1 VISNDSAGS
10 PDLRR
15 ERRVAERLDDI
26 ERLDTE
32 PEFRVD
38 LERIRFSPYFSRLSA
53 VTQVISQAGAGP
65 VIHNRL
71 THSVKV
77 TAVARSIA
85 VTLEQ
90 DPGATGRLVRE
101 LGGCN
106 PVVVQAAASA
116 HDLGHPPFGH
126 LGEQV
131 LDRLARE
138 HLGLTEGFEGN
149 AQTFRIVTELDTCD
163 ASTAGLNL
171 TAAVRSGLLKYPWLR
186 SEWRAAPRASF
197 RPGSRRAAQSIAPSG
212 AQEARIDLPRGVGDI
227 GPGGAQK
234 FSAYSLNVFEM
245 TDARNAFPEIAP
257 WQQSVECAVMD
268 IADDIAYSIHDLDD
282 FYRAGV
288 LQQAAVSAELR
299 SWLRD
304 SVALS
309 RLDSGALESSARIPG
324 HALEL
329 VRRRSWLKDA
339 WIADDE
345 AFRLAVTRVSDDL
358 GDGLLAVPFDGS
370 IAAERAIASFTRRW
384 ITRLQRSIVVERHP
398 HVRSAHVRLDQQAW
412 HDVVVLK
419 FVHTRFVLERPDLAT
434 YQRGQGRVL
443 ETLVE
448 GFRAWLDDEDDAARA
463 PRRLIELIEVA
474 TAGYHRLRTDAP
486 ELLDGDASDKGLAA
500 SGRGRGILDY
510 VASLTDSQAMSVAS
524 LISGTSDLLFE
535 GGKGL

>member
-1 VISNDSAGS
+1 VTSNDSAGS
-10 PDLRR
+10 TDFRR
-15 ERRVAERLDDI
+15 ERRVAEPLDDI

-90 DPGATGRLVRE
+90 DPGETGRLVRE

-138 HLGLTEGFEGN
+138 RLGLTEGFEGN

-163 ASTAGLNL
+163 ASAAGLNL
-171 TAAVRSGLLKYPWLR
+171 TAAVRAGLLKYPWLR
-186 SEWRAAPRASF
+186 SEWRD
-197 RPGSRRAAQSIAPSG
+197 AQSLDA
-212 AQEARIDLPRGVGDI
+212 EAGTALPRGVGRI
-227 GPGGAQK
+227 CPTGADK
-234 FSAYSLNVFEM
+234 FSAYSLNVFDM
-245 TDARNAFPEIAP
+245 ADARAAYPEIAAG
-257 WQQSVECAVMD
+257 QQSVECAVMD

-288 LQQAAVSAELR
+288 LQQASVSAELR

-309 RLDSGALESSARIPG
+309 HLDAAALEASARIPG

-384 ITRLQRSIVVERHP
+384 ITRLQRSIVVERYP

-463 PRRLIELIEVA
+463 PRRLIELIQVA

-486 ELLDGDASDKGLAA
+486 ELLDGDARDSGLAA
-500 SGRGRGILDY
+500 RGRGRGILDY
-510 VASLTDSQAMSVAS
+510 IASLTDSQAMSVAS
-524 LISGTSDLLFE
+524 LLSGTSDQLFE

>member
-1 VISNDSAGS
+1 MTSSDSS
-10 PDLRR
+10 EFPEKNVFDQRR
-15 ERRVAERLDDI
+15 GRRVAEGLDEI

-138 HLGLTEGFEGN
+138 RLGLTEGFEGN
-149 AQTFRIVTELDTCD
+149 AQTFRIVTELDACD
-163 ASTAGLNL
+163 AATAGLNL
-171 TAAVRSGLLKYPWLR
+171 TAAVRAALLKYPWLR
-186 SEWRAAPRASF
+186 SEWRGAALAS
-197 RPGSRRAAQSIAPSG
+197 PA
-212 AQEARIDLPRGVGDI
+212 DLPRGVGAVQ
-227 GPGGAQK
+227 PTGADK
-234 FSAYSLNVFEM
+234 FSAYSLNVFDM
-245 TDARNAFPEIAP
+245 TDARAAFPEIAHR
-257 WQQSVECAVMD
+257 QQSVECAVMD

-309 RLDSGALESSARIPG
+309 RLDATTLAAGARIPG
-324 HALEL
+324 HALES
-329 VRRRSWLKDA
+329 VRRRSRLKDA
-339 WIADDE
+339 WIADDD
-345 AFRLAVTRVSDDL
+345 AFRLAVSRVSEDL
-358 GDGLLAVPFDGS
+358 GDGLLSVPFDGS

-398 HVRSAHVRLDQQAW
+398 NVRSAHVRLDQQAW
-412 HDVVVLK
+412 HDVMVLK

-434 YQRGQGRVL
+434 YQRGQGQVL

-448 GFRAWLDDEDDAARA
+448 GFRAWLLDEDDAARA

-486 ELLDGDASDKGLAA
+486 HLLDGDASDVSLA
-500 SGRGRGILDY
+500 SLGRGRGILDY

>member
-1 VISNDSAGS
+1 MTSSDSAGS
-10 PDLRR
+10 AANLSLDLRR
-15 ERRVAERLDDI
+15 GRRVAEGLDDI

-90 DPGATGRLVRE
+90 DPGETGRMVRE

-138 HLGLTEGFEGN
+138 RLGLTEGFEGN
-149 AQTFRIVTELDTCD
+149 AQTFRIVTELDACD
-163 ASTAGLNL
+163 AATAGLNL
-171 TAAVRSGLLKYPWLR
+171 TAAVRAGLLKYPWLR
-186 SEWRAAPRASF
+186 SEWRDAAHPGD
-197 RPGSRRAAQSIAPSG
+197 RPGAQSP
-212 AQEARIDLPRGVGDI
+212 RTDLPRGVGAI
-227 GPGGAQK
+227 GPDGAEK
-234 FSAYSLNVFEM
+234 FSAYSLNVFDM
-245 TDARNAFPEIAP
+245 TDARAAFPEIAP

-304 SVALS
+304 SVTLS
-309 RLDSGALESSARIPG
+309 RLDAATLEASSRIPG

-329 VRRRSWLKDA
+329 VRRRCWLKDA
-339 WIADDE
+339 WITNDV
-345 AFRLAVTRVSDDL
+345 AFRLAVTRVSEDL
-358 GDGLLAVPFDGS
+358 GDGLLSVPFDGS
-370 IAAERAIASFTRRW
+370 ISAERAIASFTRRW

-398 HVRSAHVRLDQQAW
+398 HIRSAHVRLDQQAW
-412 HDVVVLK
+412 HDVEVLK

-463 PRRLIELIEVA
+463 PRRLIELIQVA

-486 ELLDGDASDKGLAA
+486 ELLDGDASDAGLAA
-500 SGRGRGILDY
+500 RGRGRGILDY

-524 LISGTSDLLFE
+524 LISGTSDRLFE